1 MAVASSGRPARA
13 DGTVGGTRTSALT
26 LVTQNLAN
34 VLTVA
39 RLACT
44 LPIVLLIAAD
54 RPQAAFWLFLAAA
67 LTDVVDG
74 FVAKRFSGCSRL
86 GTVLDPAADKVLVA
100 SLFTVMALL
109 GVTPFWF
116 LGLILLKDVLII
128 SGVMILR
135 LRVHGFRVEPLII
148 GKFSTFMQL
157 LFAGFLLGHR
167 AGIADVGW
175 LLTPLMLAASAVT
188 LASGLVY
195 LAAAMRLSAAATGAR

>member
-13 DGTVGGTRTSALT
+13 DGTVGGTRAVALT
-26 LVTQNLAN
+26 LVLQNLAN
-34 VLTVA
+34 FLTVA

-54 RPQAAFWLFLAAA
+54 RPKAAFWLFLAAA

-74 FVAKRFSGCSRL
+74 FVAKRFSGCSRF

-100 SLFTVMALL
+100 SLFTVLALI

-128 SGVMILR
+128 GGVMILR
-135 LRVHGFRVEPLII
+135 LRVRGFRVEPLII

-195 LAAAMRLSAAATGAR
+195 LAAAMRLSAATSGAR